1 MNLYQLQSYENDIN
15 KFLIDKIFPKIMVDV
30 GAHTG
35 TTLKNFLL
43 TGFNVYAF
51 EPVEQ
56 TRKKLIDNFKGFKNF
71 IVFSNALS
79 NSSGLKDFYL
89 ALNQDDSIHE
99 FYHSLEKLP
108 ADEFHKKGTVIK
120 VETTTLNELI
130 AKGQIPEKAGYLKI
144 DAEGHDLKV
153 LEGASELKCDVINVE
168 FWSSRHSLGAS
179 PSPPQKMINLL
190 TERGYNNFIIIN
202 HEKND
207 VCFFS
212 KPLKFEDDSWG
223 NILFFHDSKTEL
235 FKSTLEFCDGLSKRT
250 NIGLMFSLLSGILK
264 SDCTFIDIGAYVGEF
279 AESML
284 MYFPST
290 KGILIEPTKSS
301 FEILKNK
308 FDNKSNIDIINCALH
323 SEKRRI
329 NFYSTQDSAQNSI
342 LLFDS
347 KSIQFQESEIET
359 DTLDNLFINSKN
371 YERIDLVKID
381 TQGNDL
387 NVLRGGIDTI
397 KKYRPAILTEII
409 FVPLYKNQGDYFE
422 QIEFMKGLNYKLSGI
437 YDIHFHESGYLAFAD
452 FLFLP
457 KEKFEEIST
466 KISPN
471 SNFICPDVE
480 TILDENKELKVICR
494 ERLDLINHLSEE
506 AQKRLDII
514 NSLTAE
520 IKRLKEQR

>member
-153 LEGASELKCDVINVE
+153 LEGASRLQCNVINVE
-168 FWSSRHSLGAS
+168 FWGDKHPLGIS
-179 PSPPQKMINLL
+179 PSPPKKMIKLL
-190 TERGYNNFIIIN
+190 EKKGYKNFIVIS
-202 HEKND
+202 HQKD
-207 VCFFS
+207 GVKFYS
-212 KPLKFEDDSWG
+212 YPLPFDDDSWG
-223 NILFFHDSKTEL
+223 NILFFKDSEVEL
-235 FKSTLEFCDGLSKRT
+235 FNSVLEFCEKLSKRSIN
-250 NIGLMFSLLSGILK
+250 NILFSLLTEIFNSY
-264 SDCTFIDIGAYVGEF
+264 CTFIDIGAYIGKFTET
-279 AESML
+279 ML
-284 MYFPST
+284 DFFPQA
-290 KGILIEPTKSS
+290 KGVLFEPTISNYDL
-301 FEILKNK
+301 LKNK
-308 FDNKSNIDIINCALH
+308 FVDKSNIDIVNCALD
-323 SEKRRI
+323 SKMGTKKLYCTE
-329 NFYSTQDSAQNSI
+329 DSAQNS
-342 LLFDS
+342 LLPFDS
-347 KSIQFQESEIET
+347 KDTKFDESEVET
-359 DTLDNLFINSKN
+359 DTLDNFFINLKSLEK
-371 YERIDLVKID
+371 IDLIKID
-381 TQGNDL
+381 TQGNDV
-387 NVLRGGIDTI
+387 NVLKGGVNSIL
-397 KKYRPAILTEII
+397 KYKPAILMEII
-409 FVPLYKNQGDYFE
+409 FVPLYKSQGNYYE
-422 QIEFMKGLNYKLSGI
+422 QFEFMKELNYKLSGI
-437 YDIHFHESGYLAFAD
+437 YDIHFHESGCLAFAD

-457 KEKFEEIST
+457 HDKYVKAAKDIST
-466 KISPN
+466 N
-471 SNFICPDVE
+471 SNFICHEVE
-480 TILDENKELKVICR
+480 KILQENKKLISICS
-494 ERLDLINHLSEE
+494 ERLELINDLTTE
-506 AQKRLDII
+506 AEKRLNII
-514 NSLTAE
+514 NTLNAE
-520 IKRLKEQR
+520 IERLKETK